1 MARNPKKTQQ
11 VLREVNR
18 VLRDGGN
25 IGLDAIPRPKKDY
38 YLGRV
43 KNSKLGTENPFLV
56 TSSNL
61 VLKMPSKV
69 KLWLMRKSI
78 TIPM

>member
-38 YLGRV
+38 YLNRV
-43 KNSKLGTENPFLV
+43 KNSRLGTENPL
-56 TSSNL
+56 
-61 VLKMPSKV
+61 
-69 KLWLMRKSI
+69 
-78 TIPM
+78 